1 MTKLKKAEAKIEQVA
16 SIGKGILRTAHKAAR
31 LAKGAKNIVSR
42 VKAAAGESKCAN
54 KKCSWT
60 EKIKDVGERLIKG
73 GHAAYGE
80 KEKIQHMIRQ
90 GKELASG
97 KELMK
102 EEKKKKSSAPIKKKM
117 KKEKPM
123 KKEKKEQVP
132 KAPAAPP
139 APKMEEKKAQVSN
152 APERSKLLE
161 DIRKGKALKKVE
173 AKSSKSSSESDV
185 EKELKKQMA
194 ARRKFIRD

>member
-1 MTKLKKAEAKIEQVA
+1 
-16 SIGKGILRTAHKAAR
+16 

-102 EEKKKKSSAPIKKKM
+102 EEKKKKSSAPMKKKM

-123 KKEKKEQVP
+123 KKEKEAP
-132 KAPAAPP
+132 KAPPAPP

-152 APERSKLLE
+152 ASQRSALLE
-161 DIRKGKALKKVE
+161 DIRKGKALKKTE
-173 AKSSKSSSESDV
+173 SKSSKSSSESDI
-185 EKELKKQMA
+185 EKELKKRITQ
-194 ARRKFIRD
+194 RRKFIRD

>member
-16 SIGKGILRTAHKAAR
+16 SIGKGILRTAHKASR

-90 GKELASG
+90 GKELVSG

-102 EEKKKKSSAPIKKKM
+102 EEKKKKSSGPMKKKM

-123 KKEKKEQVP
+123 KKEKEAP
-132 KAPAAPP
+132 KAPP

-152 APERSKLLE
+152 APQRSALLE

-173 AKSSKSSSESDV
+173 PKSSKSSSESDM

>member
-90 GKELASG
+90 GKELVSG

-102 EEKKKKSSAPIKKKM
+102 EEKKKKSSAPMKKKM

-123 KKEKKEQVP
+123 KKEKKAP
-132 KAPAAPP
+132 KAPVAPP
-139 APKMEEKKAQVSN
+139 VPKVEEKKAQVSN

-173 AKSSKSSSESDV
+173 AKSSKSSSESDL